1 MIRKVVC
8 GVFEENIGQGGECSW
23 LIYYNLLKLDDMVDS
38 CHIYKSLTTGIC
50 LELSRQNISDGR
62 VPEAL
67 GSVKDFA
74 VATFLFAV
82 VLTSV
87 FFVGL
92 NVATLARAWVSFLIR
107 HVGVYVYG
115 YPVVAFLL
123 SVTSGMCL
131 FRGLYSLFKRLYA
144 STMGRLD
151 KKLKR
156 VWYDWQR
163 FAGSSEFG
171 SYEKDKLNR
180 KKIQLC
186 YFTFLVVSFIVSM
199 GLNILG
205 ITWYGYWQCMEGYRH
220 TLGFWHMLSGY
231 VSINLLI
238 YCSFTCF
245 FRDFFLSSYNQILS
259 LGVRLITSGY
269 RPATVTITHD
279 YDKTHAVGV
288 EKNSLSGNGEN
299 MYLEREGDE
308 DLASQDSEDENHGLD
323 IAHYPTELSSRL
335 ASGEVTPLHVLS
347 PRAQFLSLESESH
360 TNKPE

>member
-1 MIRKVVC
+1 M
-8 GVFEENIGQGGECSW
+8 
-23 LIYYNLLKLDDMVDS
+23 
-38 CHIYKSLTTGIC
+38 
-50 LELSRQNISDGR
+50 
-62 VPEAL
+62 
-67 GSVKDFA
+67 
-74 VATFLFAV
+74 
-82 VLTSV
+82 
-87 FFVGL
+87 
-92 NVATLARAWVSFLIR
+92 
-107 HVGVYVYG
+107 GVYVYG

-156 VWYDWQR
+156 VWNDWQR

-171 SYEKDKLNR
+171 SYEKEKLNR

-245 FRDFFLSSYNQILS
+245 FRDFFLSSYNQVLS

-269 RPATVTITHD
+269 RLATVTLTHD
-279 YDKTHAVGV
+279 YDKTHEVDV
-288 EKNSLSGNGEN
+288 VKTTYPGNGEN
-299 MYLEREGDE
+299 MHLELVDDE
-308 DLASQDSEDENHGLD
+308 HLALKNSDDENNGLD
-323 IAHYPTELSSRL
+323 VAHYPTEFSSRL
-335 ASGEVTPLHVLS
+335 PSGDVTPRRVVS
-347 PRAQFLSLESESH
+347 PRGQFLSLELESGMN
-360 TNKPE
+360 TPK